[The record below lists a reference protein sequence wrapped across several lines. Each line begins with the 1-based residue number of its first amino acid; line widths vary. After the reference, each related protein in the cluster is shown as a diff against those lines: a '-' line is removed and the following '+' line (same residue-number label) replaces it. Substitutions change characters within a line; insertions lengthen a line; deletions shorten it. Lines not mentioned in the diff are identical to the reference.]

1 MSYLLYGFW
10 ASSLKSNDPKNEAF
24 PNNPRTHIFIYKRLL
39 FLLVLPFHS
48 DHQTITTTHGGPH
61 GLRTSFVVQEQPLAM
76 PVDLTQRYLN
86 LCSTSFIPQP
96 HRLLRHVHSNRLS
109 PDSFPLSLERERSWV
124 RSRRANR
131 EHSLYWLSSV
141 SRPVYESPAA
151 EDHSQD
157 SRKRCVL
164 VVVHHCCVADFRF
177 VRTYHGRKVDRV
189 SNVPY
194 DAYHPKLI
202 ALSVACNAMVILQE
216 EAPERPLPHSLQRS
230 QQAPTS
236 NSPGQHGQNRTRI
249 SSHSP

>member
-1 MSYLLYGFW
+1 MQ
-10 ASSLKSNDPKNEAF
+10 
-24 PNNPRTHIFIYKRLL
+24 IFIDKRLL
-39 FLLVLPFHS
+39 FLLVLPLHS

-61 GLRTSFVVQEQPLAM
+61 GLRTSFVVQEQPLAK

-96 HRLLRHVHSNRLS
+96 HRFLRHVHSNRLS
-109 PDSFPLSLERERSWV
+109 PDSFPLSLERSRSWV
-124 RSRRANR
+124 RPRRANR
-131 EHSLYWLSSV
+131 EHSLYWVPSV
-141 SRPVYESPAA
+141 SRSIYESPAT

-157 SRKRCVL
+157 SRKWYVL
-164 VVVHHCCVADFRF
+164 VVVHHCCVADLRF

-189 SNVPY
+189 SNLPY
-194 DAYHPKLI
+194 STGRSKLI
-202 ALSVACNAMVILQE
+202 ESSTACNATVILQE
-216 EAPERPLPHSLQRS
+216 EALELPLHHSLQRS